1 MYHEID
7 EPEMN
12 IWITVT
18 EARSIIQRE
27 RRTLVLF
34 TVTVIRRECDERHK
48 EFRRCSPA
56 TEVKM

>member
-1 MYHEID
+1 
-7 EPEMN
+7 MN

-27 RRTLVLF
+27 RRTLILF

-56 TEVKM
+56 NEVTM